1 MASTKPL
8 ILLTGATGFVGAHV
22 LDQLLGLAKYR
33 VLAPVRSTNKAK
45 YFLDKYANDVS
56 AGNLAFITNPDLSAP
71 HALDATLEE
80 NKISY
85 IIHLAS
91 PYFTTSSNPIEE
103 LVKPAV
109 NATRN
114 VLLSALLHGEP
125 ELKRLTVLSS
135 FASVVDL
142 SKNPRGGYKYTA
154 EEWDPIT
161 EEQAAENGVL
171 GYHASKTF
179 AEREAWKL
187 HDSGADPANPQKA
200 KFALTTLCPPM
211 IYGPPIHYSPESLP
225 KEGISGL
232 NTSTARLINGILG
245 KDPLFAP
252 KVATP
257 GLPSWIDVRDIARA
271 LVATLDLPDD
281 QDERV
286 LLSGGVAYYEDGLKG
301 LRAQGVQ
308 GLGETGATV
317 NPDNHFSIDQSKQRD
332 VLGLKETIPFQKT
345 VEDTYDAVKAL
356 GLL

>member
-1 MASTKPL
+1 MATAKPL
-8 ILLTGATGFVGAHV
+8 VLLTGATGFVGAHV

-33 VLAPVRSTNKAK
+33 VLAPVRSTTKAK
-45 YFLDKYANDVS
+45 YFLDKYAKEIS
-56 AGNLAFITNPDLSAP
+56 AGTLTFVTNPDLSAP
-71 HALDATLEE
+71 HALDSTLKD

-114 VLLSALLHGEP
+114 VLLSALTYGESD
-125 ELKRLTVLSS
+125 LKRLTVLSS

-142 SKNPRGGYKYTA
+142 SKNPRAGHKYHSD
-154 EEWDPIT
+154 EWDPIT
-161 EEQAAENGVL
+161 DEEAAQNGVL

-187 HDSGADPANPQKA
+187 HDSGVDPANPQKA

-211 IYGPPIHYSPESLP
+211 IYGPPIHYSPDSVP

-257 GLPSWIDVRDIARA
+257 GLPAWIDVRDIARA
-271 LVATLDLPDD
+271 LVSTIELPDD
-281 QDERV
+281 DNERV
-286 LLSGGVAYYEDGLKG
+286 ILSGGVAYYEDGLAG
-301 LRAQGVQ
+301 LRARGVE
-308 GLGETGATV
+308 GLGETGALV
-317 NPDNHFSIDQSKQRD
+317 NPDNHFSLDRSKQED